1 MILATFSP
9 TIVAVASRPRTSRV
23 RTPDVA
29 DPLPDG
35 NPGVEEVRF
44 QAWRHYVEAHG
55 YVVALMADDLDAER
69 RLPIAWYQVL
79 LLLNEAPDRRMAMS
93 ELNELVTLS
102 QPGVS
107 RLVDRIER
115 AGLVRRERSDEDR
128 RSVSAVITIDGLEE
142 LAKAAPIHRDG
153 IQRWFTDSL
162 SDHEAAVLARAL
174 GRIHASARDE
184 LHRRRLFP
192 RSRP

>member
-1 MILATFSP
+1 MRSRTLAW
-9 TIVAVASRPRTSRV
+9 VASRPRTSRV

-29 DPLPDG
+29 DPLPGG

-44 QAWRHYVEAHG
+44 QAWRHFVEAHG

-79 LLLNEAPDRRMAMS
+79 LLLNEAPERQMPMS
-93 ELNELVTLS
+93 ELTELVTLS

-107 RLVDRIER
+107 RLVDRMER
-115 AGLVRRERSDEDR
+115 AGLVRRERSEEDR
-128 RSVSAVITIDGLEE
+128 RTVTAAITIDGLEE

-153 IQRWFTDSL
+153 ILRWFTDSL
-162 SDHEAAVLARAL
+162 SDHEAAVLTRAL
-174 GRIHASARDE
+174 GRIHASAREE
-184 LHRRRLFP
+184 LHRRRLSP
-192 RSRP
+192 RSRS

>member
-1 MILATFSP
+1 MRSRTLGWVGA
-9 TIVAVASRPRTSRV
+9 RPRSS
-23 RTPDVA
+23 PDRNRDVS
-29 DPLPDG
+29 DPLPGG

-44 QAWRHYVEAHG
+44 EAWRHFVEAHG
-55 YVVALMADDLDAER
+55 YVVALMADDLETER

-79 LLLNEAPDRRMAMS
+79 LLLNEAPERRMAMS

-107 RLVDRIER
+107 RLVDRMER

-128 RSVSAVITIDGLEE
+128 RSVTAAITADGLEE

-153 IQRWFTDSL
+153 ILRWFTDSL
-162 SDHEAAVLARAL
+162 SDREAAVLARAL

-192 RSRP
+192 GSRS

>member
-1 MILATFSP
+1 MRSRTLGWVGA
-9 TIVAVASRPRTSRV
+9 RPRSSPDRSR
-23 RTPDVA
+23 DVSG
-29 DPLPDG
+29 DPLPGG

-44 QAWRHYVEAHG
+44 QAWRHFVEAHG
-55 YVVALMADDLDAER
+55 YVVALMADDLETER

-79 LLLNEAPDRRMAMS
+79 LLLNETPERRMAMS

-107 RLVDRIER
+107 RLVDRMER
-115 AGLVRRERSDEDR
+115 AGLVRRERSNEDR
-128 RSVSAVITIDGLEE
+128 RSVTAAITADGMEE

-153 IQRWFTDSL
+153 ILRWFSDSL
-162 SDHEAAVLARAL
+162 SDREAAVLARAL
-174 GRIHASARDE
+174 GRIHTSARDE

-192 RSRP
+192 GSRS